1 MCERSRTAIKACA
14 EWVVKCLEIGW
25 AKSALDELEE
35 IWWKFHDA
43 NGQLRIEK

>member
-14 EWVVKCLEIGW
+14 EWLVKCLEIGW
-25 AKSALDELEE
+25 PKSALDELEE